1 MSKMD
6 DAVHRQREPSRSRRI
21 ALALETVWQE
31 AAEDHLGAAPKGHGD
46 PVTVK

>member
-31 AAEDHLGAAPKGHGD
+31 AAEDHLGAAISPGD
-46 PVTVK
+46 TVIVK